1 MIGESKKELF
11 DFQREKMLMKQPD
24 PCEHSAQVLAR
35 GQYTTHTLKKMLY
48 AIVSLRIS
56 TMNKHLHNT
65 I

>member
-35 GQYTTHTLKKMLY
+35 GQYTTHTLKNVVCYSFPKK
-48 AIVSLRIS
+48 I
-56 TMNKHLHNT
+56 NNE
-65 I
+65 